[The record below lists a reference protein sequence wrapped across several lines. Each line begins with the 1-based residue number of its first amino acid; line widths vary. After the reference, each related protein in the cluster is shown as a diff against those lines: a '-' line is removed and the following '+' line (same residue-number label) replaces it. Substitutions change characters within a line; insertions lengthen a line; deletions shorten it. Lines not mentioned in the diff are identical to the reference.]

1 MSCQPAQLR
10 PCAGPWLDPERLLAL
25 REELGPEALEQLLQV
40 TLRDLARLM
49 EGLRAHYAGTAPR
62 AFAAD
67 LAALQRL
74 AGHVGMAGLAQ
85 AAAAVLLCLDR
96 RDATALAA
104 TWARLRRIG
113 ERVLAAESDLR
124 SLSV

>member
-10 PCAGPWLDPERLLAL
+10 PCPGAWLDPERLLAL
-25 REELGPEALEQLLQV
+25 REELGAEALEQLLQA

-49 EGLRAHYAGTAPR
+49 DGLRAHYAGTAPR

-67 LAALQRL
+67 LAVLQRL
-74 AGHVGMAGLAQ
+74 AAPVGMIGLAR
-85 AAAAVLLCLDR
+85 AARAVLLCLDR
-96 RDATALAA
+96 RDAIALAA
-104 TWARLRRIG
+104 TWARLQRIG
-113 ERVLAAESDLR
+113 EQVLAAEPDLR